1 VTAVHQFLPTLEP
14 GAVGAHAVEVRRTMH
29 DVGVESELFADDRR
43 GGLPVD
49 AHDFE
54 AYGASFPAHRDDVLL
69 YHCAV
74 GSRVARFVASRT
86 ERLVVDYHN
95 ITPAEHFDAWEP
107 DLGVNLSLGS
117 DQLAGLAGRA
127 VAGMADSRFN
137 ADELVA
143 LGYPNVSVVPI
154 LLDVNRLVRRDTPA
168 LGTSAHTAHWPAG
181 TGTRWLFVG
190 RIAPNKAQHDIVKAF
205 ACYRTV
211 HDPNAALTLVGGT
224 SAPAYATALHRY
236 VDTLGLTDHVR
247 LAGSVP
253 DDELE
258 ALYRSAHTFVCL
270 SEHEGFC
277 VPLLEAM
284 AHDLPIVAY
293 AAAAVPETLGDAGIL
308 LDSKRPALVAE
319 AVHRTTTDTTLR
331 RHLVTAGHHRLTH
344 YDLTHTRQQLLD
356 TLTPLLP

>member
-1 VTAVHQFLPTLEP
+1 VTVAVAQLVAHLAPRDAIGGHVLEIDRALRAE
-14 GAVGAHAVEVRRTMH
+14 GIETAIYAGSVHSGFRRQARH
-29 DVGVESELFADDRR
+29 HSELTTVPGRETLLVYHAST
-43 GGLPVD
+43 GSPV
-49 AHDFE
+49 
-54 AYGASFPAHRDDVLL
+54 ASFLHGR
-69 YHCAV
+69 
-74 GSRVARFVASRT
+74 R

-95 ITPAEHFDAWEP
+95 ITPPEHFAPWHADICAE
-107 DLGVNLSLGS
+107 LASGRRE
-117 DQLAGLAGRA
+117 LAGLAGRA
-127 VAGMADSRFN
+127 VMGMADSRFN

-154 LLDVNRLVRRDTPA
+154 LLDVNRLVRSDTPA
-168 LGTSAHTAHWPAG
+168 ADAHWPPG

-211 HDPNAALTLVGGT
+211 HDPNATLTLVGGT
-224 SAPAYATALHRY
+224 SAPAYATALHQY

-331 RHLVTAGHHRLTH
+331 QHLVTAGHQRLTH
-344 YDLTHTRQQLLD
+344 YDLTNTRQHLLD
-356 TLTPLLP
+356 TLTPLLS